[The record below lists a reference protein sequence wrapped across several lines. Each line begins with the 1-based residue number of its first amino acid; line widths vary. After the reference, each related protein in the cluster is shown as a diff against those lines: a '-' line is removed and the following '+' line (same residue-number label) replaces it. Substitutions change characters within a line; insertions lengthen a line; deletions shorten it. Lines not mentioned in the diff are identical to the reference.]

1 MDGNIVNIAGYR
13 FVDLPD
19 RDELRQPFRDI
30 CSKLNLKGTILLSH
44 EGINFFLA
52 GLHESINSF
61 IAYIEQDSRFRDI
74 TLKRS
79 LTKYQ
84 PFNRMN
90 VRLKKEIISIGLD
103 HIKPAEF
110 TGEEITPVDFKQ
122 LLDDGKEVLVL
133 DTRNDYECRIG
144 TFENAMELDIKSFR
158 DFPRAISEL
167 SDEYKDTP
175 VVMFCTGGIRCEKAS
190 TFLKHKGFKNVY
202 QLNGGIIEYTRQV
215 KEKGLTSKFIG
226 KNFVFDHRKSESI
239 SSDVISNCHQCGEKW
254 DNHVNCANEACH
266 LLFIQCKKCA
276 SLYDDCCSAECQK
289 INSLPIEEQKRLR
302 KGKGNSNKIFK
313 KGRSQVLKYKKNP
326 S

>member
-1 MDGNIVNIAGYR
+1 MDGKIVNIAGYR
-13 FVDLPD
+13 FVYLPD

-52 GLHESINSF
+52 GSRESIDSY
-61 IAYIEQDSRFRDI
+61 IDYIEQDSRFKDI
-74 TLKRS
+74 TLKQS
-79 LTKYQ
+79 FTDYQ

-90 VRLKKEIISIGLD
+90 VRLKKEIISIGLN

-158 DFPRAISEL
+158 DFPRAVSEI

-190 TFLKHKGFKNVY
+190 VVMMDAGFSNVKQLK
-202 QLNGGIIEYTRQV
+202 GGILGYFEEV
-215 KEKGLTSKFIG
+215 GG
-226 KNFVFDHRKSESI
+226 AHWDGDCFVFDQRVAVNPELKETEVAQCFACRNPLSIEDQKSEHYEIGI
-239 SSDVISNCHQCGEKW
+239 SCPYCIGRRTGQSKISH
-254 DNHVNCANEACH
+254 
-266 LLFIQCKKCA
+266 
-276 SLYDDCCSAECQK
+276 
-289 INSLPIEEQKRLR
+289 SLPIEEGLHE
-302 KGKGNSNKIFK
+302 
-313 KGRSQVLKYKKNP
+313 
-326 S
+326 